1 MKSPQVN
8 TVWMAAGHYA
18 VAMCDPGV
26 AVEHF
31 RAVAQSSPSTGQA
44 QLAVV
49 DAALALLATEQHDNL
64 TKATQLMQG
73 RGIFSNM
80 DPALPCAERCST
92 VLSSRIFRNPGAL
105 LGFN

>member
-1 MKSPQVN
+1 M
-8 TVWMAAGHYA
+8 
-18 VAMCDPGV
+18 AMCDPGA

-31 RAVAQSSPSTGQA
+31 KAVAQSSPNTSQA

-73 RGIFSNM
+73 HGIFPNM
-80 DPALPCAERCST
+80 DPALPCTER
-92 VLSSRIFRNPGAL
+92 
-105 LGFN
+105 